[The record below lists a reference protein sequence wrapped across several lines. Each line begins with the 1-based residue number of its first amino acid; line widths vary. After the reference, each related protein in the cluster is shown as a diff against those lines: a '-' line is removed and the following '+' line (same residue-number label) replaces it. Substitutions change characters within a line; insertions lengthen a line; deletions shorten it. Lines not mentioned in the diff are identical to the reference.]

1 MNNQN
6 NFSENGNVST
16 LLIATE
22 KNGKT
27 TNVRIP
33 LTVVRFGLDLGSALG
48 GLKSDHVTIIDNA
61 IKSGL
66 AGEILSV
73 DGENGE
79 KVTISLV

>member
-1 MNNQN
+1 MNNS
-6 NFSENGNVST
+6 SENTNVST
-16 LLIATE
+16 LLIVTE

-33 LTVVRFGLDLGSALG
+33 LTVVRFGLDLGSTFG
-48 GLKSDHVTIIDNA
+48 GLNSDQVTVIDSA
-61 IKSGL
+61 IKAGL

-73 DGENGE
+73 DSDNGE

>member
-6 NFSENGNVST
+6 SFQKTVMYQHF
-16 LLIATE
+16 LLQQR
-22 KNGKT
+22 KT

-48 GLKSDHVTIIDNA
+48 DLKSDHVTIIDNA
-61 IKSGL
+61 IKAGL